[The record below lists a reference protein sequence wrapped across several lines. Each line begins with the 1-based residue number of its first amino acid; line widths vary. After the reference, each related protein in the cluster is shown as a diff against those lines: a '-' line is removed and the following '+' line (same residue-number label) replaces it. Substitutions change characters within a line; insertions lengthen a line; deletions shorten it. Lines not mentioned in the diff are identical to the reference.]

1 VDVVDAWWMVC
12 CTVDGFSVV
21 VVVVVMAA
29 AVVMVAFSARFVN
42 VVCRCR
48 CWQEMKTPKISET
61 IRYSTGTYYNTG

>member
-1 VDVVDAWWMVC
+1 MWCYVDVVDAWWMVC

-42 VVCRCR
+42 KMSCVDVVAGR
-48 CWQEMKTPKISET
+48 K
-61 IRYSTGTYYNTG
+61 

>member
-42 VVCRCR
+42 KMSCVDVVAGR
-48 CWQEMKTPKISET
+48 K
-61 IRYSTGTYYNTG
+61 